1 MTINTDIR
9 DVIVEI
15 DGAEYPVAEK
25 TIDVA
30 EKLEEANKKHVG
42 KSRQYELWL
51 AHLRILLGAEA
62 VKALFP
68 GGKNENLDRMEAIYL
83 GCMEAFNYNNKRAES
98 DERQLDELKGNLD
111 AIRQLNEL
119 LRRVERM
126 PEKDNV
132 RTIHRN
138 Q

>member
-15 DGAEYPVAEK
+15 DGTEYPVAAK

-30 EKLEEANKKHVG
+30 EKLEEANRRYVG
-42 KSRQYELWL
+42 KAKQYELWL
-51 AHLRILLGAEA
+51 AHLRILLGADA
-62 VKALFP
+62 VKEIFP
-68 GGKNENLDRMEAIYL
+68 GGKKENLDRMEAIYL
-83 GCMEAFNYNNKRAES
+83 GCMQAFNYNRPKAE
-98 DERQLDELKGNLD
+98 ENEQQLDELKENLE
-111 AIRQLNEL
+111 AVRQMNEF
-119 LRRVERM
+119 LRRLDRL